1 MRIEFRKNNKSVLSA
16 TLLLLASTMLLNFAR
31 AQEAPATKP
40 TPSEVTMTA
49 EAVAAPVA
57 TAPNRRIPNSPR
69 VRAPRPPHRQ
79 SFATTPFSR

>member
-57 TAPNRRIPNSPR
+57 TAPTPTDPQTVTFDKINSGDTAWML
-69 VRAPRPPHRQ
+69 V
-79 SFATTPFSR
+79 S